1 MADDGV
7 VVIPAGS
14 GRGGRRPG
22 AGTRKT
28 GAPKK
33 EEQADHY
40 TRLAKAKADHE
51 EQKARLAEL
60 ERMQL
65 EGELLSASDV
75 QKRWADVA
83 ARVKAKM
90 LSVPGQVAPRLIG
103 VSDLAE
109 ADAIVKAAIYEA
121 LVDLKAK

>member
-1 MADDGV
+1 LIDTIGSDYDRPKVGGHGGAR
-7 VVIPAGS
+7 PGS
-14 GRGGRRPG
+14 GRKK
-22 AGTRKT
+22 KT
-28 GAPKK
+28 
-33 EEQADHY
+33 EDHDHY